1 MDWCFQENL
10 RVAWIASVIL
20 KSKHGEEKG
29 NGKRNL
35 QAIQFNFFFFF
46 PWTVEYYPK
55 FIHALLAADQVLMTA
70 SKRP

>member
-1 MDWCFQENL
+1 MGRGTCKLFSL
-10 RVAWIASVIL
+10 T
-20 KSKHGEEKG
+20 
-29 NGKRNL
+29 
-35 QAIQFNFFFFF
+35 FFFF